1 MKKLGFI
8 GVGNMGGAI
17 LKGIEGKLGNTAV
30 FAYDANAEKLAD
42 LRLVG
47 ATAAGSAREIAEK
60 CDFILLAVKPQHLG
74 EVLAEIKDSVKP
86 ETVFI
91 SICAGI
97 SAEFIRERTIPNAK
111 VVLVMPNTPM
121 MLGCG
126 ASAMSHDETVSED
139 EFAFAR
145 KVIGS
150 CGITEVIPTDKM
162 KEIIAVNG
170 SSPAFIYLYA
180 KGFVDYAD
188 SVGIDK
194 DVALRLFAQS
204 LIGSAK
210 MLTESGMTVDEL
222 IKQVSSP
229 GGTTL
234 AGLDKLYEGDLTG
247 DVKNACDKHSA
258 FLASLNAIPYIDVV
272 IGKLTRVPID
282 SKIPIDKNNPA
293 TYKHV
298 EKNTDINISNDMLLS
313 TADIVVLLSVDS
325 DFENTVNLI
334 KSKGKKVLLVVPI
347 GAKSSQMQQI
357 VGRENIIFLDKAFF
371 DNCSAHKV

>member
-30 FAYDANAEKLAD
+30 FAYDANPEKLENIT
-42 LRLVG
+42 LMG
-47 ATAAGSAREIAEK
+47 ATAAGSAKEIADK
-60 CDFILLAVKPQHLG
+60 CGYILLAVKPQHLA
-74 EVLAEIKDSVKP
+74 EVLGEIKPSVT
-86 ETVFI
+86 ENTVFI

-126 ASAMSHDETVSED
+126 ASAMSCDDTVTDE

-145 KVIGS
+145 KIISS

-194 DVALRLFAQS
+194 GAALRLFAQS

-229 GGTTL
+229 GGTTI

-247 DVKNACDKHSA
+247 DVKRACEACTKRA
-258 FLASLNAIPYIDVV
+258 YEL
-272 IGKLTRVPID
+272 GK
-282 SKIPIDKNNPA
+282 
-293 TYKHV
+293 
-298 EKNTDINISNDMLLS
+298 
-313 TADIVVLLSVDS
+313 
-325 DFENTVNLI
+325 
-334 KSKGKKVLLVVPI
+334 
-347 GAKSSQMQQI
+347 
-357 VGRENIIFLDKAFF
+357 
-371 DNCSAHKV
+371 